1 MMNLNG
7 YLNYLRLLI
16 KHIIKIFL
24 FLVVFSAAV
33 KPQDNVDT
41 LKNDTVFVM
50 QKSAWSAVL
59 RSAVIPGLGQ
69 IYNGSYWKAP
79 IVWGIGAWLIYN
91 WIQNNNYYI
100 TYKNLFLKSPTIN
113 TLDPNYRLRNFY
125 RDQRDLFTIY
135 MGITYLLQLVDAY
148 VDAHLFDFTVQENYQ
163 FGIPLIRF
171 QLKF

>member
-24 FLVVFSAAV
+24 FLVIFSAVV

-50 QKSAWSAVL
+50 QKSAWGAVL
-59 RSAVIPGLGQ
+59 RSAVVPGLGQ

-79 IVWGIGAWLIYN
+79 IIWGIGAWLIYN

-100 TYKNLFLKSPTIN
+100 TYKNLFLKYPNSS

-148 VDAHLFDFTVQENYQ
+148 VDAHLFDFTVQDNYQ
-163 FGIPLIRF
+163 LGLPLIRF
-171 QLKF
+171 HLRF